1 MKRNTTKPQA
11 EFEKPFGLET
21 LPNAT
26 IAEESLLSACFQ
38 SIEDTLTATDFIS
51 EDDFYLEK
59 HRRIFTAMKKV
70 ATSHNAR
77 KTGMLD
83 YAELISAMTGTN
95 IDNPALYLAGLV
107 ADVPLAVNIE
117 HTAGIIKQKAIL
129 RQTIGI
135 AYAGVRE
142 CMSCNGDAPAVIDRL
157 QQNILSVGSIETS
170 GNDAVHVGSLF
181 ESAIDRYEAASLTTG
196 ITVVTSGYPDIDHIT
211 SGFQPG
217 DMVILAARPGMGK
230 TALALNIAQNA
241 AESGTPVSFFSLEMG
256 KNQLMTRLI
265 AGETGINSRRLE
277 SGRLSTG
284 DWDTLTGINQSISS
298 LPLYIDD
305 TADLHFSG
313 FRRKLRIAFKKQ
325 GVRFAVID
333 YIGLMKGEMSYGNR
347 VEEVSSVSRAIKMT
361 AKELNIPILVLSQ
374 LNRNLEARFDKH
386 PMLSDL
392 RESGALEQDAD
403 VVMLLYREEMY
414 KKTDETR
421 GTAELEIAKHRNGA
435 CGIARLAFDATVT
448 TFKNLYRG

>member
-1 MKRNTTKPQA
+1 MKRNTTKLQA
-11 EFEKPFGLET
+11 DVEKPFGFET

-59 HRRIFTAMKKV
+59 HRRIFAAMKKV

-77 KTGMLD
+77 KTGRLD

-117 HTAGIIKQKAIL
+117 HTAGIIKQKSIL

-142 CMSCNGDAPAVIDRL
+142 CMSCNGDTPSVIDRL
-157 QQNILSVGSIETS
+157 QQNILSVGSLETS

-196 ITVVTSGYPDIDHIT
+196 ITGVTSGYPDIDHIT

-277 SGRLSTG
+277 SGRLSPG
-284 DWDTLTGINQSISS
+284 DWDTLSGINQSISS

-313 FRRKLRIAFKKQ
+313 FRRKLRIAYKKQ
-325 GVRFAVID
+325 GIRFAVILSD
-333 YIGLMKGEMSYGNR
+333 AADAFGFDDTDGKSPEAHHVFWPLTGSYPAAVFVVVPVDDVVTAIFDAPMETVGTQKTLCIGLFRCSAGRYHMRLLESAYR
-347 VEEVSSVSRAIKMT
+347 FSC
-361 AKELNIPILVLSQ
+361 LLCLVQ
-374 LNRNLEARFDKH
+374 
-386 PMLSDL
+386 
-392 RESGALEQDAD
+392 
-403 VVMLLYREEMY
+403 
-414 KKTDETR
+414 
-421 GTAELEIAKHRNGA
+421 
-435 CGIARLAFDATVT
+435 
-448 TFKNLYRG
+448 